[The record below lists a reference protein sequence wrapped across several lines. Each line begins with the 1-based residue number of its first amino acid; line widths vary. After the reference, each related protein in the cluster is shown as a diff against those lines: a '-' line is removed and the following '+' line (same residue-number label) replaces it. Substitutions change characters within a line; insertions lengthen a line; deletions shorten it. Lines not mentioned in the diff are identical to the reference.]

1 MTEEKKIQLIERLAR
16 NASIGKIIVDNHGT
30 MNFNDYMG
38 QEGQQRKEYAVYE
51 EVTEVQPEA
60 AEPPQTMPV
69 LKDAAMTEAVDK
81 CFRFNSDFVMNT
93 VRTVVKEFYS
103 GAYADLALIE
113 VTLFD
118 HGLLKKRNAGT
129 EGCCLTS
136 TLAGEFGLSAPDLN
150 QYLIDIGI
158 LTRERKTRE
167 LHISRRYASHGFC
180 KTRSHFNY
188 TARGELKETRFP
200 VWTEKGQDFVRN
212 LLNKKRHE

>member
-1 MTEEKKIQLIERLAR
+1 MNEKEKEMMRPSQE
-16 NASIGKIIVDNHGT
+16 
-30 MNFNDYMG
+30 YM
-38 QEGQQRKEYAVYE
+38 R
-51 EVTEVQPEA
+51 
-60 AEPPQTMPV
+60 
-69 LKDAAMTEAVDK
+69 
-81 CFRFNSDFVMNT
+81 
-93 VRTVVKEFYS
+93 
-103 GAYADLALIE
+103 
-113 VTLFD
+113 
-118 HGLLKKRNAGT
+118 GLLKKRNAGT

-136 TLAGEFGLSAPDLN
+136 TLAGEFGISAPDLN

-212 LLNKKRHE
+212 LLNRNRHE